1 MIGADEVGDDER
13 GSVLPLILVYM
24 LLGIAL
30 TLVCANAVSLFTAQK
45 RTDALAD
52 AAALAASDG
61 FEIVADAGGARIRLD
76 PALARRQAEEVLAVS
91 PVDAHLAE
99 ITTPDPS
106 TARAVVATTWHPVML
121 SLFVPDGVA
130 LDAVGTSRASLAG

>member
-1 MIGADEVGDDER
+1 MISTRALLHDER

-30 TLVCANAVSLFTAQK
+30 ALVCANAISLVTAQK

-61 FEIVADAGGARIRLD
+61 FEIVADADGARIRLD
-76 PALARRQAEEVLAVS
+76 PALARRQAEEVLTVS
-91 PVDAHLAE
+91 PVNARLIE
-99 ITTPDPS
+99 LTTPEPA
-106 TARAVVATTWHPVML
+106 TARAVVTTTWHPIAL
-121 SLFVPDGVA
+121 SLFVPEGVA
-130 LDAVGTSRASLAG
+130 IDAVGTSRASLAG

>member
-1 MIGADEVGDDER
+1 MINAGAIRDDDR

-24 LLGIAL
+24 LIGIAL
-30 TLVCANAVSLFTAQK
+30 TLVCANAISLVTAQK

-61 FEIVADAGGARIRLD
+61 FEIVADTEGARIRLD
-76 PALARRQAEEVLAVS
+76 PILARSQAEEVLTVS
-91 PVDAHLAE
+91 PVDAHLVE
-99 ITTPDPS
+99 VTTPEPS
-106 TARAVVATTWHPVML
+106 TARAIVTTTWHPIML
-121 SLFVPDGVA
+121 SLFVPEGVV